1 MLMDNVIN
9 DIRKAN
15 DIVDV
20 ISSYVPLSK
29 KGKNYF
35 GVCPFHDD
43 TNPSMSVSRDKQI
56 YKCFSCGAAG
66 NVFTFLMNYDHL
78 EFRDALAYLGD
89 KVGIKTGTVKVN
101 KKSTKYDKLY
111 EANSL
116 ATKYFQN
123 NLSSTNGRKA
133 RDYLKKRGIDDNLIK
148 RFEIG
153 LSLVTN
159 DDLTKLLTSKNYDLA
174 MLNEIGLSNNSHDMY
189 IDRIMFPLKDIND
202 RYVGFSGRIY
212 YEADTSK
219 YINTKESPIFIKGE
233 MLYNYVSAR
242 EVAREK
248 KQIIIMEGFMD
259 VIRAASIGIDN
270 CVALMGTAMTHEQI
284 KLIRKLSNNIV
295 LCLDGDDP
303 GLKAMLKNGE
313 LLLQDGVE
321 VKIIKLPNNDD
332 PDTYIINNGK
342 ESFINLIDNAISF
355 SDFKLSMMKENVNFN
370 NIEDKSRYINS
381 VLREIAK
388 IDDKVRIEIMLK
400 DIAKEYDLSY
410 NTLEKQLLEYK
421 DKKEVNTK
429 IVSTPKKV
437 VKKDKY
443 QKAIE
448 QVLYL
453 MLNNDWVINKVIKAN
468 LNYLDDKYR
477 LLNAE
482 ILYYY
487 NNYGRI
493 NVADFYTYIQDRDE
507 VIQILNDILACDYN
521 EDVEE
526 DELEEYFKVIKS
538 QSKKKEIERLT
549 TLIKK
554 EYDPLKQAEI
564 ANKIMELRKGEQ

>member
-1 MLMDNVIN
+1 MNN
-9 DIRKAN
+9 DIAN
-15 DIVDV
+15 EIRNKVDIVD
-20 ISSYVPLSK
+20 IIGQRIPLVK
-29 KGKNYF
+29 KGKNYW

-111 EANSL
+111 EANNL

-153 LSLVTN
+153 LSLTTN

>member
-1 MLMDNVIN
+1 MNN
-9 DIRKAN
+9 DIAN
-15 DIVDV
+15 EIRNKVDIVD
-20 ISSYVPLSK
+20 IIGQRIPLVK
-29 KGKNYF
+29 KGKNYW

-153 LSLVTN
+153 LSLTTN

-189 IDRIMFPLKDIND
+189 VDRIMFPLKDIND

-233 MLYNYVSAR
+233 MLYNYVFAR

-342 ESFINLIDNAISF
+342 ESFINLIENAINF

-370 NIEDKSRYINS
+370 SIEDKSKYINS
-381 VLREIAK
+381 VLKEIAK

-429 IVSTPKKV
+429 IISTPKKV

-507 VIQILNDILACDYN
+507 VIQVLNDILACDYN

>member
-1 MLMDNVIN
+1 MDNVIN

>member
-1 MLMDNVIN
+1 MNN
-9 DIRKAN
+9 DIAN
-15 DIVDV
+15 EIRNKVDIVD
-20 ISSYVPLSK
+20 IIGQRIPLVK
-29 KGKNYF
+29 KGKNYW

-89 KVGIKTGTVKVN
+89 KVGVKVANVKVN
-101 KKSTKYDKLY
+101 RKNSKYDKLY
-111 EANSL
+111 EANTL

-123 NLSSTNGRKA
+123 NLSSSKGREA
-133 RDYLKKRGIDDNLIK
+133 RDYLKKRGIDDKLIK
-148 RFEIG
+148 KFDIG
-153 LSLVTN
+153 LSLPER
-159 DDLTKLLTSKNYDLA
+159 DDLVKLLSKDYDIGL
-174 MLNEIGLSNNSHDMY
+174 LNEIGLANENNDMY
-189 IDRIMFPLKDIND
+189 IDRIMFPLKDVND
-202 RYVGFSGRIY
+202 RFVGFSGRIY
-212 YEADTSK
+212 TEQDTSK

-233 MLYNYVSAR
+233 MLYNYVRAR
-242 EVAREK
+242 EEAREK
-248 KQIIIMEGFMD
+248 KQIIVMEGFMD
-259 VIRAASIGIDN
+259 VIRASSVGIDN
-270 CVALMGTAMTHEQI
+270 VVALMGTAMTKEQI
-284 KLIRKLSNNIV
+284 KLIRKLSNNII
-295 LCLDGDDP
+295 LCFDGDDA
-303 GLKAMLKNGE
+303 GINATLKNGE

-321 VKIIKLPNNDD
+321 VKIVSLPLEDD

-370 NIEDKSRYINS
+370 SIEDKSKYINS
-381 VLREIAK
+381 VLKEIAK

-482 ILYYY
+482 ILYY
-487 NNYGRI
+487 
-493 NVADFYTYIQDRDE
+493 
-507 VIQILNDILACDYN
+507 
-521 EDVEE
+521 
-526 DELEEYFKVIKS
+526 
-538 QSKKKEIERLT
+538 
-549 TLIKK
+549 
-554 EYDPLKQAEI
+554 
-564 ANKIMELRKGEQ
+564 

>member
-1 MLMDNVIN
+1 MNN
-9 DIRKAN
+9 DVANEIRNKV

-20 ISSYVPLSK
+20 IGQRIPLVK
-29 KGKNYF
+29 KGKNYW

-78 EFRDALAYLGD
+78 EFRDVLSYLGD
-89 KVGIKTGTVKVN
+89 KVGIKVGNVKVS
-101 KKSTKYDKLY
+101 KKTTKYDKLY

-116 ATKYFQN
+116 AVKYFQN
-123 NLSSTNGRKA
+123 NLSTTNGRKA
-133 RDYLKKRGIDDNLIK
+133 REYLKKRGIDDKLIK
-148 RFEIG
+148 KFEIG
-153 LSLVTN
+153 LSLPDR
-159 DDLTKLLTSKNYDLA
+159 DDLTKLLTNKKYDIS
-174 MLNEIGLSNNSHDMY
+174 MLNDIGLSNDTHDMY
-189 IDRIMFPLKDIND
+189 VDRIMFPLKDIND

-212 YEADTSK
+212 YDADTSK

-248 KQIIIMEGFMD
+248 KQIIVMEGFMD
-259 VIRAASIGIDN
+259 VIRASSIGIDN
-270 CVALMGTAMTHEQI
+270 VVALMGTAMTHEQI

-303 GLKAMLKNGE
+303 GVNAMLKNGE

-321 VKIIKLPNNDD
+321 VKIIKLPHEDD
-332 PDTYIINNGK
+332 PDTYIINNGRD
-342 ESFINLIDNAISF
+342 SFINLLENAINF
-355 SDFKLSMMKENVNFN
+355 SDFKLSMMKKNVNFN
-370 NIEDKSRYINS
+370 SIEDKSKYINN
-381 VLREIAK
+381 VLREISK
-388 IDDKVRIEIMLK
+388 LDDSVRVEIMLK

-421 DKKEVNTK
+421 DKKVVNTK
-429 IVSTPKKV
+429 IISKPRKV
-437 VKKDKY
+437 IKKDKY
-443 QKAIE
+443 QKAVE
-448 QVLYL
+448 QVLYF
-453 MLNNDWVINKVIKAN
+453 MLNNDWVINKSIRAN

-482 ILYYY
+482 IIYYY
-487 NNYGRI
+487 NNYGQI
-493 NVADFYTYIQDRDE
+493 SVADFYTYIQGRDE
-507 VIQILNDILACDYN
+507 VIQVLNDILACDYN
-521 EDVEE
+521 ENVEE

-549 TLIKK
+549 TLIKN

>member
-1 MLMDNVIN
+1 MNN
-9 DIRKAN
+9 DIAN
-15 DIVDV
+15 EIRNKVDIVD
-20 ISSYVPLSK
+20 IIGQRIPLVK
-29 KGKNYF
+29 KGKNYW

-174 MLNEIGLSNNSHDMY
+174 MLNEIGLSNNNHDMY
-189 IDRIMFPLKDIND
+189 VDRIMFPLKDIND

>member
-1 MLMDNVIN
+1 MNN
-9 DIRKAN
+9 DIAN
-15 DIVDV
+15 EIRNKVDIVD
-20 ISSYVPLSK
+20 IIGQRIPLVK
-29 KGKNYF
+29 KGKNYW

>member
-1 MLMDNVIN
+1 MNN
-9 DIRKAN
+9 DIAN
-15 DIVDV
+15 EIRNKVDIVD
-20 ISSYVPLSK
+20 IIGQRIPLVK
-29 KGKNYF
+29 KGKNYW

-153 LSLVTN
+153 LSLATN

-174 MLNEIGLSNNSHDMY
+174 MLNEIGLSNNNHDMY
-189 IDRIMFPLKDIND
+189 VDRIMFPLKDIND

-342 ESFINLIDNAISF
+342 ESFINLIENAINF

-370 NIEDKSRYINS
+370 SIEDKSKYINS

>member
-1 MLMDNVIN
+1 MNN
-9 DIRKAN
+9 DIAN
-15 DIVDV
+15 EIRNKVDIVD
-20 ISSYVPLSK
+20 IIGQRIPLVK
-29 KGKNYF
+29 KGKNYW

-153 LSLVTN
+153 LSLTTN

-189 IDRIMFPLKDIND
+189 VDRIMFPLKDIND

-342 ESFINLIDNAISF
+342 ESFINLIENAINF

-370 NIEDKSRYINS
+370 SIEDKSKYINS
-381 VLREIAK
+381 VLKEIAK

-429 IVSTPKKV
+429 IISTPKKV

-507 VIQILNDILACDYN
+507 VIQVLNDILACDYN

>member
-1 MLMDNVIN
+1 MNN
-9 DIRKAN
+9 DVANEIRNKV

-20 ISSYVPLSK
+20 IGQRIPLVK
-29 KGKNYF
+29 KGKNYW

-78 EFRDALAYLGD
+78 EFRDVLSYLGD
-89 KVGIKTGTVKVN
+89 KVGIKVGNVKVS
-101 KKSTKYDKLY
+101 KKTTKYDKLY

-116 ATKYFQN
+116 AVKYFQN
-123 NLSSTNGRKA
+123 NLSTTNGRKA
-133 RDYLKKRGIDDNLIK
+133 REYLNKRGIDDKLIK
-148 RFEIG
+148 KFEIG
-153 LSLVTN
+153 LSLPDR
-159 DDLTKLLTSKNYDLA
+159 DDLTKLLTNKKYDIS
-174 MLNEIGLSNNSHDMY
+174 MLNDIGLSNDTHDMY
-189 IDRIMFPLKDIND
+189 VDRIMFPLKDIND

-212 YEADTSK
+212 YDADTSK

-248 KQIIIMEGFMD
+248 KQIIVMEGFMD
-259 VIRAASIGIDN
+259 VIRASSIGIDN
-270 CVALMGTAMTHEQI
+270 VVALMGTAMTHEQI

-303 GLKAMLKNGE
+303 GVNAMLKNGE

-321 VKIIKLPNNDD
+321 VKIIKLPHEDD
-332 PDTYIINNGK
+332 PDTYIINNGRD
-342 ESFINLIDNAISF
+342 SFINLLENAINF
-355 SDFKLSMMKENVNFN
+355 SDFKLSMMKKNVNFN
-370 NIEDKSRYINS
+370 SIEDKSKYINN
-381 VLREIAK
+381 VLREISK
-388 IDDKVRIEIMLK
+388 LDDSVRVEIMLK

-421 DKKEVNTK
+421 DKKVVNTK
-429 IVSTPKKV
+429 IISKPRKV
-437 VKKDKY
+437 IKKDKY
-443 QKAIE
+443 QKAVE
-448 QVLYL
+448 QVLYF
-453 MLNNDWVINKVIKAN
+453 MLNNDWVINKSIRAN

-482 ILYYY
+482 IIYYY
-487 NNYGRI
+487 NNYGQI
-493 NVADFYTYIQDRDE
+493 SVADFYTYIQGRDE
-507 VIQILNDILACDYN
+507 VIQVLNDILACDYN
-521 EDVEE
+521 ENVEE

-549 TLIKK
+549 TLIKN